1 VKNNA
6 HVLIEDLSRDD
17 LLVAFQLMVGEAPVE
32 YSMLGIEQGTT
43 GTFRSVAAASG
54 ERANVGWPMAGV
66 REVAQRVLRGE
77 TTRMI
82 TVHSHPHGAL
92 HHFLKIFES
101 EYPGPSETDRDI
113 MVKHLLRG
121 LREQLVFT
129 EFYLLEQGAFRPIRF
144 PSWKAVLRFASK
156 LHDLATVH
164 SAR

>member
-1 VKNNA
+1 
-6 HVLIEDLSRDD
+6 
-17 LLVAFQLMVGEAPVE
+17 
-32 YSMLGIEQGTT
+32 
-43 GTFRSVAAASG
+43 
-54 ERANVGWPMAGV
+54 
-66 REVAQRVLRGE
+66 
-77 TTRMI
+77 MI